1 MSFLFIHVRL
11 ITFAIFAPN
20 WRWQTFQEV
29 RNTDLFGFHTIFSI
43 FHGVFLSAIKEL
55 GLNFVQETV
64 CCGDAIAK
72 MSWQHFL
79 AFEKDI

>member
-1 MSFLFIHVRL
+1 LPFLLQIGGGRHFKRCGTP
-11 ITFAIFAPN
+11 TFLDSTQYLAYFM
-20 WRWQTFQEV
+20 
-29 RNTDLFGFHTIFSI
+29 G
-43 FHGVFLSAIKEL
+43 FLSAIKEL